1 MALAVVTLAVTVS
14 QAISGGIAA
23 ANNGGDSK
31 EIWSGIGK
39 GALNGFVLG
48 GSISLAIGGFA
59 IGATTLIGSMMIT
72 YGISV
77 ACNMCEVSWVQA
89 KKSISDGDSLTA
101 MRNDINNAV
110 FANLGRVLTGRFGDQ
125 AFGFYGIRLFS
136 KLLNVSNFFDKVY
149 ETSQFYKYSFA
160 FIQVGKS
167 FWKDPANPA
176 SLAFGYIMTTI
187 QIGSLWA
194 NILGEP
200 NFDSG
205 KWILY

>member
-1 MALAVVTLAVTVS
+1 MNLFAYCGNDPVNKADPSGHFAISLLVALAVVTLAVTVS

-59 IGATTLIGSMMIT
+59 IGAT
-72 YGISV
+72 
-77 ACNMCEVSWVQA
+77 
-89 KKSISDGDSLTA
+89 SL
-101 MRNDINNAV
+101 
-110 FANLGRVLTGRFGDQ
+110 L
-125 AFGFYGIRLFS
+125 
-136 KLLNVSNFFDKVY
+136 
-149 ETSQFYKYSFA
+149 
-160 FIQVGKS
+160 
-167 FWKDPANPA
+167 
-176 SLAFGYIMTTI
+176 
-187 QIGSLWA
+187 A
-194 NILGEP
+194 NIFGEP